1 MKRIFIIFLFIIF
14 SSSSS
19 LADNKK
25 ITLEDIRNVLEHE
38 GVASW
43 NKGIVKNDNES
54 WNDYYARIKK
64 EFQKK
69 QELRKNIIAIQEK
82 DLSLY
87 IKHRRIP
94 WDQEGKN
101 AIIKKLYGKTNKTEL
116 EILELKRLQTTNL
129 QKKNKLD
136 FEISILTNKT
146 PRFQNRG
153 MARCMYDRGAYGG
166 EDKSKSCR
174 AKVIRAVFTY
184 SEKSKKRRPGDIFY
198 SVDAIKDIVDRSD
211 ETINQKFTEVIDYNE
226 AARSIVGKSSYP
238 LIACVSWNES
248 HNVICRTFKKST
260 YKKIEKFIK
269 DPSNEKVLG
278 HKFIKYIKNIRMIR
292 NFHEKLGT
300 NNYKILGDL
309 LNAAVTDVKKNK
321 VPPEL
326 AKRRALLKK
335 YSLNLQKIK
344 KNLNEDNYKS
354 IDKDISKLSKSYEE
368 LTSLNSATD
377 QALVNIDG
385 AVNTLFNTNELIQ
398 NTTLNAK
405 DSLDEKLLAQSSIT
419 FMEFLIDSILT
430 TIPEKYYAETQGL
443 PKDFFAEYELIE
455 LENIIANM
463 KNNNKE
469 IKSVELDKS
478 MDIIKSHINTSEVL
492 KKLNNLG
499 IENDLDEEITL
510 NKATEIAMKQ
520 IRDNLDQDILKSVRK
535 LVDNMDKNEMSELAK
550 EVSTI
555 ASEIAS
561 SPSVKDASTSI
572 LDKKFGQIKLGTLVH
587 ACRSGRSVGG
597 MC

>member
-1 MKRIFIIFLFIIF
+1 MKEAFIIFLYIIF

-25 ITLEDIRNVLEHE
+25 ITVEEVENIFFSRLSHRDFWGSVEFFKTELTGKTYEEKKVIYAKREQRENEEWYKKRVEAR
-38 GVASW
+38 GVASCVFRW
-43 NKGIVKNDNES
+43 QGGV
-54 WNDYYARIKK
+54 
-64 EFQKK
+64 
-69 QELRKNIIAIQEK
+69 EK
-82 DLSLY
+82 
-87 IKHRRIP
+87 RN
-94 WDQEGKN
+94 QC
-101 AIIKKLYGKTNKTEL
+101 YG
-116 EILELKRLQTTNL
+116 
-129 QKKNKLD
+129 
-136 FEISILTNKT
+136 
-146 PRFQNRG
+146 
-153 MARCMYDRGAYGG
+153 
-166 EDKSKSCR
+166 
-174 AKVIRAVFTY
+174 KVIRAVFSY

-198 SVDAIKDIVDRSD
+198 TLLIIENIITESEKFERFVRHIRYKEGIQPDKQLDKPVLGMKCEKDYD
-211 ETINQKFTEVIDYNE
+211 
-226 AARSIVGKSSYP
+226 GKIWKS
-238 LIACVSWNES
+238 CVAW
-248 HNVICRTFKKST
+248 KKS
-260 YKKIEKFIK
+260 YSKKFMKFK
-269 DPSNEKVLG
+269 QDPSNEKVLG
-278 HKFIKYIKNIRMIR
+278 KALKKYITDIRMITDIR
-292 NFHEKLGT
+292 EKIGT
-300 NNYKILGDL
+300 GNYVLLGDMM
-309 LNAAVTDVKKNK
+309 NAAVSDVKKNN

-326 AKRRALLKK
+326 VKRRALLKK

-354 IDKDISKLSKSYEE
+354 IDKDISKLSKSYED
-368 LTSLNSATD
+368 LTSLNSATNE
-377 QALVNIDG
+377 ALVNIDG

-405 DSLDEKLLAQSSIT
+405 DNVEERLLAQSSIT

-443 PKDFFAEYELIE
+443 PKDFFTESELIE

-463 KNNNKE
+463 KNKNKE

-478 MDIIKSHINTSEVL
+478 MDVIKKHINTSEVL
-492 KKLNNLG
+492 KILNNLG

-510 NKATEIAMKQ
+510 NKASKIAIKQ
-520 IRDNLDQDILKSVRK
+520 VRDNLDKDILKSVSK
-535 LVDNMDKNEMSELAK
+535 LVDNMDKNEMSDLAK

-561 SPSVKDASTSI
+561 NPAVKDASTSI